1 MKKNDK
7 MVNQDI
13 NKKGQNPEVPQI
25 SVERD
30 NDEIS
35 STGASSLAHIEDN
48 DKVEVVAQA
57 PEGVS
62 GETRTR
68 NIRSVMKWSVACCVI
83 VLCVILGL
91 TVYTLL
97 RDKNTVESVSHSEN
111 IPALGETPESVRP
124 EVIKTSD
131 SILGVALDF
140 YQLKGLRADIEFE
153 EPDTADRKVFL
164 YARSADYR
172 PDSTVIGSLVASGK
186 EVVSDNSRSG
196 YMAMAN
202 GNMVIGISGEENVKD
217 YVISRDGS
225 FFRQFPLLIDGVVAS
240 GFQLHGK
247 VERRAMGSL
256 SGKLYYIATKY
267 KETMWDFADALREY
281 GFTDAIYI
289 TGGNDYNFYRDS
301 IGSRH
306 DIGTK
311 SYPHVKYKGA
321 VPWIVFRAN
330 E

>member
-1 MKKNDK
+1 MDNK
-7 MVNQDI
+7 DI
-13 NKKGQNPEVPQI
+13 NNKEQNPEVPQI

-30 NDEIS
+30 NDELS
-35 STGASSLAHIEDN
+35 STVTSSLAHIEDD
-48 DKVEVVAQA
+48 DKVEVVASESEKISDENKA
-57 PEGVS
+57 
-62 GETRTR
+62 RD
-68 NIRSVMKWSVACCVI
+68 IRSVMKWSVACCVI

-97 RDKNTVESVSHSEN
+97 RDKNNVESVSHIEN
-111 IPALGETPESVRP
+111 IYELGKEINSVRP

-186 EVVSDNSRSG
+186 EIASDNSRTG

-202 GNMVIGISGEENVKD
+202 GNMVIGISDNEDVKD
-217 YVISRDGS
+217 YVKSKDGS

-247 VERRAMGSL
+247 VERRAMASL
-256 SGKLYYIATKY
+256 SGKLYYIASKY

-301 IGSRH
+301 VGTRH

-311 SYPHVKYKGA
+311 PYPHAKYKGII
-321 VPWIVFRAN
+321 PWVVFRAN

>member
-1 MKKNDK
+1 MDNK
-7 MVNQDI
+7 DI
-13 NKKGQNPEVPQI
+13 NNKEQNPEVPQI

-30 NDEIS
+30 NDELS
-35 STGASSLAHIEDN
+35 STVTSFLAHIEDD
-48 DKVEVVAQA
+48 DKVEVVASESEKISDENKA
-57 PEGVS
+57 
-62 GETRTR
+62 RD
-68 NIRSVMKWSVACCVI
+68 IRSVMKWSVACCVI

-97 RDKNTVESVSHSEN
+97 RDKNNVESVSHIEN
-111 IPALGETPESVRP
+111 IYELGKEINSVRP

-140 YQLKGLRADIEFE
+140 YQLRGLRADIEFE

-186 EVVSDNSRSG
+186 EIASDNSRTG

-202 GNMVIGISGEENVKD
+202 GNMVIGISDNEDVKD
-217 YVISRDGS
+217 YVKSKDGS

-247 VERRAMGSL
+247 VERRAMASL
-256 SGKLYYIATKY
+256 SGKLYYIASKY

-301 IGSRH
+301 VGTRH

-311 SYPHVKYKGA
+311 PYPHAKYKGII
-321 VPWIVFRAN
+321 PWVVFRAN

>member
-1 MKKNDK
+1 MD
-7 MVNQDI
+7 NQNI
-13 NKKGQNPEVPQI
+13 NKEGQNPEVPQI

-30 NDEIS
+30 NDELS
-35 STGASSLAHIEDN
+35 STATSSLAHIED
-48 DKVEVVAQA
+48 DDRVEIVVS
-57 PEGVS
+57 ES
-62 GETRTR
+62 GKISNENRVR

-97 RDKNTVESVSHSEN
+97 RDKNNVESVSHIEN
-111 IPALGETPESVRP
+111 ISELGKEINSVRP

-140 YQLKGLRADIEFE
+140 YQLRGLRADIEFE

-186 EVVSDNSRSG
+186 EIASDNSRTG

-202 GNMVIGISGEENVKD
+202 GNMVIGISDNEDVKD
-217 YVISRDGS
+217 YVKSKDGS

-247 VERRAMGSL
+247 VERRAMASL
-256 SGKLYYIATKY
+256 SGKLYYIASKY

-301 IGSRH
+301 VGTRH

-311 SYPHVKYKGA
+311 PYPHAKYKGII
-321 VPWIVFRAN
+321 PWVVFRAN

>member
-1 MKKNDK
+1 MDNK
-7 MVNQDI
+7 DI
-13 NKKGQNPEVPQI
+13 NNKGQNPEVPQI

-30 NDEIS
+30 NDELS
-35 STGASSLAHIEDN
+35 FTGTSSLAHIEDD
-48 DKVEVVAQA
+48 DKVEIVAS
-57 PEGVS
+57 ES
-62 GETRTR
+62 GKISNENRAR

-97 RDKNTVESVSHSEN
+97 RDKNNVESVSHIEN
-111 IPALGETPESVRP
+111 IYELGKEINSVRP

-140 YQLKGLRADIEFE
+140 YQLRGLRADIEFE

-164 YARSADYR
+164 YARSADYC

-186 EVVSDNSRSG
+186 EIASDNSRAG

-202 GNMVIGISGEENVKD
+202 GNMVIGISDNEDVKD
-217 YVISRDGS
+217 YVKSKDGS

-247 VERRAMGSL
+247 VERRAMASL
-256 SGKLYYIATKY
+256 SGKLYYIASKY

-301 IGSRH
+301 VGTRH

-311 SYPHVKYKGA
+311 PYPHTKYKGII
-321 VPWIVFRAN
+321 PWVVFRAN